1 MVSKE
6 TMENIDLEEG
16 KIRIGGK
23 WFTEDEIRYAIKM
36 KVSSDDYN
44 VADLAVALQTLINEM
59 NKSSILRVRVPKEM
73 AEKFEELSRERG
85 ESVEAMLRDILIEY
99 ISREGEY
106 AEKLEEEGVS
116 DEGIVGEKEDEIDIM
131 EDEIEDKLLDIKS
144 TAKEPEIVEVETEDV
159 LEAEELPDIETIEE
173 EIIEPEIE
181 DDLEEEYSTDIDA
194 IDEEL
199 GNPEIEEGLTI
210 EDLDDIEAIVAEIS
224 EPDIDEDF
232 DAAPMS
238 ELAAIDEG
246 LVEAKDKKIKRN
258 IRRKKAT
265 KKKIILRKKK
275 LRNKVNK

>member
-6 TMENIDLEEG
+6 IMENIDLEEG

-59 NKSSILRVRVPKEM
+59 NKSTTLRVRVPKEM
-73 AEKFEELSRERG
+73 AEKFDELSRERG

-116 DEGIVGEKEDEIDIM
+116 DEGILGEEEDEIDIM
-131 EDEIEDKLLDIKS
+131 EDETEDKLLDID
-144 TAKEPEIVEVETEDV
+144 AAANEPEIVEVETEEV
-159 LEAEELPDIETIEE
+159 LEAEELPNIEDDE

-181 DDLEEEYSTDIDA
+181 EEGEEYITDVDVL
-194 IDEEL
+194 DEEL
-199 GNPEIEEGLTI
+199 SNPEIEDDLNI
-210 EDLDDIEAIVAEIS
+210 ENLDDIETIVEEIS
-224 EPDIDEDF
+224 EPDFEDDF

-246 LVEAKDKKIKRN
+246 IVEAEGKKIKRN
-258 IRRKKAT
+258 IRKKKAT

-275 LRNKVNK
+275 LRNKAYK

>member
-6 TMENIDLEEG
+6 IMENIDLEEG

-99 ISREGEY
+99 INKEGEY
-106 AEKLEEEGVS
+106 AEELEEEGVS
-116 DEGIVGEKEDEIDIM
+116 DEGIVGEEDEIDIT
-131 EDEIEDKLLDIKS
+131 EEETEDKLLDIKT
-144 TAKEPEIVEVETEDV
+144 TAKEPEIVEVETEEV
-159 LEAEELPDIETIEE
+159 LEAEELPDIETIDDV
-173 EIIEPEIE
+173 IEPEIE
-181 DDLEEEYSTDIDA
+181 DDLEEEYSTDIDV

-199 GNPEIEEGLTI
+199 GNPDIEEDLNI
-210 EDLDDIEAIVAEIS
+210 QDLDDIDAIVAEIS
-224 EPDIDEDF
+224 EPNIEEDF
-232 DAAPMS
+232 DTVPMS

-246 LVEAKDKKIKRN
+246 IVEAKDKKIKRN
-258 IRRKKAT
+258 IKRRKAT

-275 LRNKVNK
+275 LRNKANK

>member
-6 TMENIDLEEG
+6 IIENIDLEEG

-59 NKSSILRVRVPKEM
+59 NKSTTLRVRVPKEM

-116 DEGIVGEKEDEIDIM
+116 DEGIVGEEEDEIDIM
-131 EDEIEDKLLDIKS
+131 EDETEDTLLDIDAG
-144 TAKEPEIVEVETEDV
+144 AKEGEIVEVETEDV
-159 LEAEELPDIETIEE
+159 LEAEELPDIETIDE

-181 DDLEEEYSTDIDA
+181 DDLEEDYSTDVDV

-199 GNPEIEEGLTI
+199 SNPDIEKDLNI
-210 EDLDDIEAIVAEIS
+210 EDLDDIEAIVEEIS
-224 EPDIDEDF
+224 EPDIEEDF

-246 LVEAKDKKIKRN
+246 IVEAEGKKIKRN
-258 IRRKKAT
+258 LKKKRAT

-275 LRNKVNK
+275 LRNKAY